1 MSLTWA
7 ASIFRGEKVSEHHS
21 GSNPTLTNSS
31 DQRHSLLVYVKQ
43 FIITERVSQ
52 LWIVGDKS
60 LFQTKRHSRLG
71 MKWALIQSSQVE
83 LVPLKQWLHIL
94 QSEPS
99 KTKEI
104 RKTSLLF
111 KPTLGSP
118 GGTMVNNLPSNAGYT
133 RDTGSIPGLGRS
145 PGVGNGNPLQ
155 YSCLENSMD
164 RGVWQATVYGVANK
178 GTQLS
183 MHMGTRAH
191 AYTHTHTHTHTHF
204 THNGQSHCFGQASG
218 RQFSS
223 SSGPPCSH
231 ATVPCGWS
239 RLNILPESHLPHI
252 FMRWSR
258 PFTLKLLPD

>member
-1 MSLTWA
+1 M
-7 ASIFRGEKVSEHHS
+7 
-21 GSNPTLTNSS
+21 NS
-31 DQRHSLLVYVKQ
+31 RN
-43 FIITERVSQ
+43 
-52 LWIVGDKS
+52 KS
-60 LFQTKRHSRLG
+60 LFQTKRHSWLG

-118 GGTMVNNLPSNAGYT
+118 GGTVVNNLPSNAGYT

-164 RGVWQATVYGVANK
+164 RGVWQATFYGVANK

-183 MHMGTRAH
+183 MHMGACM
-191 AYTHTHTHTHTHF
+191 HTHTH
-204 THNGQSHCFGQASG
+204 SHSLHPYWSVSLLWSSEWKAV
-218 RQFSS
+218 QFQFRATMF
-223 SSGPPCSH
+223 PCND
-231 ATVPCGWS
+231 AMWMIQT
-239 RLNILPESHLPHI
+239 
-252 FMRWSR
+252 
-258 PFTLKLLPD
+258 